1 MVAGIPR
8 PRAPP
13 ALTLM
18 VAGAVVL
25 GYLRGSRPTAMT
37 PPVIQAPRRV
47 LGCLFTRPAGSAR
60 PLAVVGWWEGRRVAY
75 NLIVGAVGVVSSGVM
90 LTVAFTC
97 ESRGGAPIGL
107 PDPPLFAVFAVL
119 LYGILANVCYT
130 GGWITELLVA
140 RFWGVDT
147 SRFGPIAF
155 SLGTAFSVLVTL
167 VPAGVV
173 IVIAAVTS
181 CGGP

>member
-1 MVAGIPR
+1 
-8 PRAPP
+8 
-13 ALTLM
+13 
-18 VAGAVVL
+18 
-25 GYLRGSRPTAMT
+25 MT
-37 PPVIQAPRRV
+37 SPVIQTPKHL
-47 LGCLFTRPAGSAR
+47 LGRLFTRRAGPAR

-75 NLIVGAVGVVSSGVM
+75 NLIIGAVGIVSSGVM
-90 LTVAFTC
+90 VTVAFTC

-107 PDPPLFAVFAVL
+107 PDPPLFAVLAVL

-173 IVIAAVTS
+173 IVIAAITA
-181 CGGP
+181 CGGS

>member
-1 MVAGIPR
+1 M
-8 PRAPP
+8 
-13 ALTLM
+13 
-18 VAGAVVL
+18 
-25 GYLRGSRPTAMT
+25 
-37 PPVIQAPRRV
+37 
-47 LGCLFTRPAGSAR
+47 
-60 PLAVVGWWEGRRVAY
+60 AY
-75 NLIVGAVGVVSSGVM
+75 NLIIGAVGIVSSGVM
-90 LTVAFTC
+90 VTVAFTC

-107 PDPPLFAVFAVL
+107 PDPPLFAVLAVL

-173 IVIAAVTS
+173 IVIAAITA
-181 CGGP
+181 CGGS